1 MTDSEGQVN
10 RHSVYSIG
18 PVDPMVFLFCSLAVV
33 VSASG
38 TNTNGG
44 SDLLP
49 SECHESY
56 LGKCM

>member
-1 MTDSEGQVN
+1 MTDSEGQVDG
-10 RHSVYSIG
+10 HSVYSTG
-18 PVDPMVFLFCSLAVV
+18 PVDPMLFLFCSLTVV

-49 SECHESY
+49 SECHKSY